1 MAGRKKD
8 YVWQDVTLTE
18 DDKASCN
25 YCDAV
30 ISKRPIR
37 IENGGSSSGK
47 NQWKVKTMIKLNGP
61 HLWLTYTAVHQ
72 VQLHLRDG
80 FQHLDLFGVKQEID
94 LVKRKPWNW
103 LKFTEPWDLMT
114 PNPFSFLHTFS
125 FFLYF
130 HMLSSSLYLEF
141 NIHYY
146 IITWHN

>member
-1 MAGRKKD
+1 MEIIILYTKKSN
-8 YVWQDVTLTE
+8 YWSQNGWTKERLCLARCNPNWRWQ
-18 DDKASCN
+18 
-25 YCDAV
+25 
-30 ISKRPIR
+30 SKSLLSSLL
-37 IENGGSSSGK
+37 ENGGSSSGK
-47 NQWKVKTMIKLNGP
+47 KQWKAKTMIKLNGP

-130 HMLSSSLYLEF
+130 HMLSSS
-141 NIHYY
+141 
-146 IITWHN
+146 

>member
-1 MAGRKKD
+1 MVKKAGRKKD

-61 HLWLTYTAVHQ
+61 HLCLTYTAVHQ

-114 PNPFSFLHTFS
+114 LILFLFYILFLSFCTFIC
-125 FFLYF
+125 
-130 HMLSSSLYLEF
+130 YLLVC
-141 NIHYY
+141 I
-146 IITWHN
+146 